1 MAEITSNLSY
11 VVDESGTHTHVII
24 PVELFE
30 QLTREQPSSEDV
42 FVDINEAEHWLSTG
56 LPETLDLTED
66 TIYNVKGC
74 KSNAPTDLSERLDDY
89 LYGERIG
96 VSLTAPALS

>member
-1 MAEITSNLSY
+1 MATITSNLSY
-11 VVDESGTHTHVII
+11 VVDESGTRTHVII

-30 QLTREQPSSEDV
+30 QLTQEQPSSEDV
-42 FVDINEAEHWLSTG
+42 LVDIDEAERWLSTG

-74 KSNAPTDLSERLDDY
+74 KSNAPADLSERLDDY
-89 LYGERIG
+89 LYGTRK
-96 VSLTAPALS
+96 